1 MAITVTD
8 AWTVAWAIQPSIS
21 SENAPS
27 VAVILPLSR
36 LMFSAQYAGFCK
48 WRRSGG
54 GADEL
59 ALPNDGCPSAVEPS
73 QFIFGRL

>member
-27 VAVILPLSR
+27 VADILPVSR
-36 LMFSAQYAGFCK
+36 LRFSAHYAGFCK

-59 ALPNDGCPSAVEPS
+59 ALPNDGCPKRRVAAR
-73 QFIFGRL
+73 F